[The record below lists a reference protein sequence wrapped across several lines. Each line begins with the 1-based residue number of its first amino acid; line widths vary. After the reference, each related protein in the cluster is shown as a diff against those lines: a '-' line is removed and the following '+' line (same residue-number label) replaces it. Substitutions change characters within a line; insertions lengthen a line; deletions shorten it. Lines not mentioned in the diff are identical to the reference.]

1 MSQSNDEVFVYEPSA
16 NQERAPEWWENAG
29 AFAPT
34 SLPRSS
40 KIQERHDIEPI
51 IESSEEFHTERFFN
65 RKLSNQLK
73 DENENSKPTKTTKT
87 IKGSAE
93 SRKKDNW
100 LVRRGHTL
108 SYIGLFLFTVTVFF
122 RPYELIPAL
131 SDFNSMALVFALL
144 TLIVF
149 LPAQLGLEGTF
160 TTRPTEVNMVLL
172 LTGFALITMP
182 IAKSPAMAWE
192 EFNASFIKAVLMFI
206 VMVNVIRTEYRLKGI
221 MWIGIAVG
229 VWLSL
234 NALED
239 YQAGRFTVEGYRIEG
254 GIGGMFGNP
263 NDMALH
269 LITMMPLTL
278 ALFISADNVLK
289 RAVYGFSF
297 VALVAGTL
305 VTFSRG
311 GFIGMI
317 AALGVLLWKVGKKK
331 RLLVAVFGVVFL
343 AAIVALA
350 PGNYA
355 IRVLSIFI
363 PGLDP
368 VGSSDHRSVL
378 LQQSIWVTLRNP
390 WGIGMGNFPIV
401 SSRNLVSHNAYTQ
414 VSAELGVIALVV
426 YIVFIVSPLK
436 RLREIEQETFGSKES
451 SKFHYL
457 AIGLQA
463 SIIGYMVGSFFASVA
478 YQWLIYYLVAYAVAF
493 RRIYALTQSEKTE
506 RELVEN
512 QEQERVRQTKL
523 LEANT

>member
-1 MSQSNDEVFVYEPSA
+1 MSQANDEVFVYEPVT
-16 NQERAPEWWENAG
+16 NQERAPEWWENAK

-51 IESSEEFHTERFFN
+51 IESSEEFHTEAFFN
-65 RKLSNQLK
+65 RRVSNQLNG
-73 DENENSKPTKTTKT
+73 ERENSKPSKPTKAVRELT
-87 IKGSAE
+87 E
-93 SRKKDNW
+93 SHKKENW
-100 LVRRGHTL
+100 LLRRGHTL

-131 SDFNSMALVFALL
+131 SGFNSMAFVFALL

-149 LPAQLGLEGTF
+149 VPTQLGLEGTF

-172 LTGFALITMP
+172 LTGFAIITMP

-254 GIGGMFGNP
+254 SIGGMFGNP

-269 LITMMPLTL
+269 LVTMMPLTL
-278 ALFISADNVLK
+278 AFLMSADNTLK
-289 RAVYGFSF
+289 RAVYGFCF
-297 VALVAGTL
+297 VALVAGTM

-317 AALGVLLWKVGKKK
+317 ASLGVLLWKIGKKK
-331 RLLVAVFGVVFL
+331 RLLVVVFGVLFL
-343 AAIVALA
+343 AAFTALA
-350 PGNYA
+350 PGNYM
-355 IRVLSIFI
+355 IRILSIFI

-368 VGSSDHRSVL
+368 VGSSDHRSIL

-414 VSAELGVIALVV
+414 VSAELGIAALIV
-426 YIVFIVSPLK
+426 YIVFMVKPLK
-436 RLREIEQETFGSKES
+436 RLREIEQETFDSKES
-451 SKFHYL
+451 SKLYYL
-457 AIGLQA
+457 ATGLQA

-493 RRIYALTQSEKTE
+493 RRIYVLTQSEKAKQE
-506 RELVEN
+506 SVEDRK
-512 QEQERVRQTKL
+512 QERLRQTKL